1 MLAGHSG
8 HMADFLREQQALLK
22 EFKGCT
28 DLHNQLAKV
37 VMEGQDKIKQGVQ
50 EVICLLTL
58 LVAQN
63 EGKGKGW
70 AVNPPEQ
77 EEVQV
82 FKGKGWVV
90 DPPGEEE
97 VQTSTDD
104 SYSGSS
110 GGGEEGSDGSGEE
123 EEGSE

>member
-1 MLAGHSG
+1 MFYFILLSSSTQSSLFIFLIFRHQVQVLAGHSG

-22 EFKGCT
+22 EFKACT

-37 VMEGQDKIKQGVQ
+37 VMEGQDKINQGVQ

-58 LVAQN
+58 LVVQN

-77 EEVQV
+77 VEVINIILSICS
-82 FKGKGWVV
+82 K
-90 DPPGEEE
+90 
-97 VQTSTDD
+97 
-104 SYSGSS
+104 
-110 GGGEEGSDGSGEE
+110 
-123 EEGSE
+123 